1 MMAISLVLYI
11 IVLAAATFIEKGY
24 STATAK
30 SLIYNNPLFFVLNAL
45 MVVNFIAMSIKG
57 RMIGNR
63 RWGVLVLHWG
73 FVVVLVGAMVTYVF
87 GREGIVHIREGET
100 SNTLLD
106 NMGQPLER
114 LPFSITLDDFKLER
128 YSGSMSPSSFES
140 FLTIDGEKYHAYMNN
155 VVHYGAYRIYQ
166 SSYDQDEGGSVLSVN
181 RDRIGTLI
189 TYFGYFLL
197 TIGFLWAALGKKSRF
212 RALLRSLGV
221 VALMLGFSEHSWA
234 QDQTHGHGHAHAQGQ
249 NQTPPASL
257 ESLAAQAQK
266 YIELYKAPDSIA
278 HKFASLRVQSHKGR
292 VEPIDTYA
300 RELVRKMNGDNSIGT
315 LSPSAALMGW
325 ISQPELWSY
334 VPMIEVSSDRLL
346 SEIGFRGEGELISFM
361 DLIDPNGAYKLDSMV
376 QASYALPP
384 NQRNKFDKEI
394 IKVDEKINILNA
406 IFQGEMLPIFPLAS
420 DPAGDWY
427 SSVSPD
433 FAAAV
438 AGTTDSTA
446 LQLMPML
453 VGQIN
458 NASLSGDWGDVG
470 RVLHILDLY
479 QQRRASGEG
488 FSQERIDTEMLY
500 NRLQIFK
507 WNGFGYMTLGLLLI
521 ISTII
526 SLVTGRRLKGLFIAL
541 ILLSVVMFLAQNA
554 AMGMRWYIS
563 GRAPWTNAYE
573 TMVYV
578 GWASMFGGLLF
589 MRRSRMTFALA
600 TFLAGVILFVTN
612 LSWMDPQITPLVPV
626 LKSAWLVS
634 HVGVI
639 TASYGFFGIAFLLG
653 VTTMIL
659 MLLGKKEALNK
670 QIHEL
675 VTINELALWIGLA
688 LMSVGTFLGAIWAN
702 ESWGR
707 YWGWDPKETWALI
720 TMIVYTFVLHA
731 RFVRGFR
738 GAYSFSLMAVV
749 ALGSVLMTFF
759 GVNYY
764 LSGMHSYGGDSAP
777 PALNIIWIVYALIGV
792 LALFAYRKSKNI

>member
-1 MMAISLVLYI
+1 MKKILNLFSSPALMAILLVLYI

-30 SLIYNNPLFFVLNAL
+30 SIIYNNPLFFVLNAL

-57 RMIGNR
+57 RMMRNR

-73 FVVVLVGAMVTYVF
+73 FVVVLLGAMVTYVF
-87 GREGIVHIREGET
+87 GREGIVHIREGAT

-106 NMGQPLER
+106 NTGQPLER

-189 TYFGYFLL
+189 TYLGYFLL

-221 VALMLGFSEHSWA
+221 VTLMFGFSGQS
-234 QDQTHGHGHAHAQGQ
+234 HAQMQG
-249 NQTPPASL
+249 ASP
-257 ESLAAQAQK
+257 ENLATQAQK

-278 HKFASLRVQSHKGR
+278 HKFASIRVQSHKGR

-315 LSPSAALMGW
+315 LSPSAALLGW

-346 SEIGFRGEGELISFM
+346 SEIGFKGEGELISFM
-361 DLIDPNGAYKLDSMV
+361 DLIDANGNYKLDSMV

-406 IFQGEMLPIFPLAS
+406 IFQGEMLPIFPLAT

-427 SSVSPD
+427 SSVSPE
-433 FAAAV
+433 FAQAV
-438 AGTTDSTA
+438 SATNDSTA

-453 VGQIN
+453 IGQVN
-458 NASLSGDWGDVG
+458 NASLSGDWDDVG
-470 RVLHILDLY
+470 RILHIVDLY

-488 FSQERIDTEMLY
+488 FSQERIDMEMLY
-500 NRLQIFK
+500 NKLQIFK
-507 WNGFGYMTLGLLLI
+507 WNGFGYMGMGLLLI
-521 ISTII
+521 ITTII
-526 SLVTGRRLKGLFIAL
+526 TLVTGRKLKGLFIGL
-541 ILLSVVMFLAQNA
+541 VVISLLLFVAQNL
-554 AMGMRWYIS
+554 AMGARWYIS

-626 LKSAWLVS
+626 LKSPWLVS

-653 VTTMIL
+653 LTTMIL
-659 MLLGKKEALNK
+659 MLLAKKDALNK
-670 QIHEL
+670 QMSEL

-731 RFVRGFR
+731 RFVKGFR
-738 GAYSFSLMAVV
+738 GAYSFSVMSVV

-759 GVNYY
+759 GVSYY

-777 PALNIIWIVYALIGV
+777 PALNIIWIVYAVIAV
-792 LALFAYRKSKNI
+792 IALFAYQRSKRI